1 MYFRIQAARVGIE
14 PTASRFRAERCYQ
27 QQLSRSILFQ
37 SNMDIFLPPFPCQ
50 NKPPLSGRFWIFIQ
64 DFCIELD
71 IVGCDVPSAVSRLS
85 RYRQLNWRD
94 PFWQENRG
102 RKMKG
107 KESSGSRIRTH
118 TDCFKGRRPTISRSP
133 NKTIHSKTFHIR
145 VSCGN
150 RTRLSELE
158 VQHLCRSAKDTIVF
172 IAATTGLEPAFDSLT
187 VSCRTVWLHRSVRDL
202 RSQI

>member
-1 MYFRIQAARVGIE
+1 MTSDVLSYSSCESWNRTNGLPVQSRALL
-14 PTASRFRAERCYQ
+14 PTATISQYSF
-27 QQLSRSILFQ
+27 SIQ
-37 SNMDIFLPPFPCQ
+37 HGYLPAPFSCQ

-187 VSCRTVWLHRSVRDL
+187 VSCRTVWLHRSV
-202 RSQI
+202 

>member
-1 MYFRIQAARVGIE
+1 MRFPKRKPWDLNPQRVSSRSRFQDGVLIQPDDFRCIFRIQAARVGIE

-37 SNMDIFLPPFPCQ
+37 SKMD
-50 NKPPLSGRFWIFIQ
+50 
-64 DFCIELD
+64 
-71 IVGCDVPSAVSRLS
+71 
-85 RYRQLNWRD
+85 
-94 PFWQENRG
+94 
-102 RKMKG
+102 
-107 KESSGSRIRTH
+107 SSGSRIRTY

-133 NKTIHSKTFHIR
+133 TKTFHSKTFRNR
-145 VSCGN
+145 VSCGS

-158 VQHLCRSAKDTIVF
+158 VQHLCRSAKDTFVF

-202 RSQI
+202 RSQG